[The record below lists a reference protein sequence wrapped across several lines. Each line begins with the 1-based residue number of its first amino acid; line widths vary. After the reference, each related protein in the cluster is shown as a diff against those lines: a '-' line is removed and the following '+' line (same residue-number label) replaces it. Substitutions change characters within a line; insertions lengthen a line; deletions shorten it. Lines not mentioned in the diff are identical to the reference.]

1 MKSTLFILFVV
12 VTLFLNLL
20 LPIAHANFEN
30 GEDDAENL
38 DEFEFY
44 KRDPLPRRSRA
55 QKLVKFQGVP
65 PMKRAFEQF
74 KRDNPVRTETVLY
87 LLTLAKFCAK
97 HGNVCHRKAV

>member
-44 KRDPLPRRSRA
+44 KRDPLPRRSR
-55 QKLVKFQGVP
+55 VRFTGPP
-65 PMKRAFEQF
+65 PMKRLLESF
-74 KRDNPVRTETVLY
+74 KRGSPTNTAVPMY
-87 LLTLAKFCAK
+87 LSLLARLCSIN
-97 HGNVCHRKAV
+97 GGCR